1 MTSVIEGKAATAA
14 LSPEGSEQKGPLPRI
29 LIVDDHPFFLF
40 GLTAILEEEAL
51 AETVASVG
59 SITEA
64 IDDLRQAPETSLV
77 LLDLTLQGEAGLS
90 LFAEM
95 EQLGLPVPVVVIS
108 SREDETSVRAA
119 KSAGAVGFLP
129 KSADRRS
136 LIRMIRRVS
145 QGDLFYPSLQ
155 VPASQPEGLTR
166 RQLEVLGLL
175 AEGLPNKRICQVL
188 NLTEHTV
195 KTHLKAIFAHL
206 GVHNRTECVAQAR
219 ALGLISR

>member
-1 MTSVIEGKAATAA
+1 MDTGMTDRVSVSA
-14 LSPEGSEQKGPLPRI
+14 LSSERREPLPRI

-40 GLTAILEEEAL
+40 GLTAILEEELL
-51 AETVASVG
+51 ARAVGCVGTVA
-59 SITEA
+59 EA
-64 IDDLRQAPETSLV
+64 VEDLQKFPETSLV
-77 LLDLTLQGEAGLS
+77 LLDLGLQGEAGLS
-90 LFAEM
+90 LFAEL
-95 EQLGLPVPVVVIS
+95 EQLGMPIPVVVIS

-136 LIRMIRRVS
+136 LLRMIRKVS
-145 QGDLFYPSLQ
+145 QGELFYPSLR
-155 VPASQPEGLTR
+155 ASAVQADSLTP

-175 AEGLPNKRICQVL
+175 AEGLPNKRICQAL
-188 NLTEHTV
+188 DLTEHTV

-219 ALGLISR
+219 ALGLIGP

>member
-1 MTSVIEGKAATAA
+1 MDTRMAEQAAYVTS
-14 LSPEGSEQKGPLPRI
+14 SSGSHPPLPRV

-40 GLTAILEEEAL
+40 GITGILEQEKL
-51 AETVASVG
+51 VDQVVCVASV
-59 SITEA
+59 A
-64 IDDLRQAPETSLV
+64 DAVQDLRHHPETSLV

-90 LFAEM
+90 LFAEL
-95 EQLGLPVPVVVIS
+95 ESVGVPVPVVVIS

-136 LIRMIRRVS
+136 LIRMVRRVS
-145 QGDLFYPSLQ
+145 GGQLFYPSLQ
-155 VPASQPEGLTR
+155 MPAHSPETLTP
-166 RQLEVLGLL
+166 RQLEVLVLL

-206 GVHNRTECVAQAR
+206 DAHNRTECVAQAR
-219 ALGLISR
+219 ALGLI

>member
-1 MTSVIEGKAATAA
+1 MTTGIAEKASV
-14 LSPEGSEQKGPLPRI
+14 GSELPEKNAILPRV

-40 GLTAILEEEAL
+40 GLTAILEQESL
-51 AETVASVG
+51 AGVVECVG
-59 SITEA
+59 SVAKA
-64 IDDLRQAPETSLV
+64 IENLHSHPETSLV

-90 LFAEM
+90 LFAEL
-95 EQLGLPVPVVVIS
+95 EQIGMPVPVVVIS

-129 KSADRRS
+129 KSADRQS
-136 LIRMIRRVS
+136 LVRMIHRVS
-145 QGDLFYPSLQ
+145 RGELFYPSLQ
-155 VPASQPEGLTR
+155 APATQPEYLTP

-195 KTHLKAIFAHL
+195 KTHLKAIFSHL
-206 GVHNRTECVAQAR
+206 GVHNRTECVTQAR

>member
-1 MTSVIEGKAATAA
+1 MDTRMAEKAACVASSSGSNPL
-14 LSPEGSEQKGPLPRI
+14 LSRV

-40 GLTAILEEEAL
+40 GLTAILEQENLVEDV
-51 AETVASVG
+51 TCVASVADAV
-59 SITEA
+59 E
-64 IDDLRQAPETSLV
+64 DLRQHPQTSLV

-90 LFAEM
+90 LFAELRG
-95 EQLGLPVPVVVIS
+95 LGVPVPVVVIS

-136 LIRMIRRVS
+136 LIRMVRRVS
-145 QGDLFYPSLQ
+145 SGELFYPSLQ
-155 VPASQPEGLTR
+155 MPAHMPETLTP
-166 RQLEVLGLL
+166 RQLEVLVLL

-188 NLTEHTV
+188 DLTEHTV

-206 GVHNRTECVAQAR
+206 DAHNRTECVAQAR
-219 ALGLISR
+219 ALGLI